1 MATSGLRCVDQRS
14 RHSDRLF
21 QFQQLLDAVPSS
33 NGNDTAQLPKWLI
46 GFASALVA
54 LESTAPAFA
63 LEYPIGKPP
72 IRAGIEVSADKETGV
87 GPRFQPFTLDYEFP
101 FTGVGKKGGY

>member
-1 MATSGLRCVDQRS
+1 ME
-14 RHSDRLF
+14 
-21 QFQQLLDAVPSS
+21 
-33 NGNDTAQLPKWLI
+33 
-46 GFASALVA
+46 SA
-54 LESTAPAFA
+54 APAFA